1 MILTYIYFSTKALHL
16 LARIIT
22 NMSKE
27 FERKRTKRRKVLDE
41 KKDIKKDDWT
51 HVASRDTDLVGG
63 VAIS

>member
-1 MILTYIYFSTKALHL
+1 
-16 LARIIT
+16 
-22 NMSKE
+22 MSKE
-27 FERKRTKRRKVLDE
+27 FEGKRTKRRKVLDE